1 MLLDCACLSKAQR
14 LQLRARTWDKMSKPC
29 VLHFLD
35 TKLLQ
40 EYTGTCEEYSGYVK
54 KPGFCHH
61 LKTMLT
67 CKHSDWC
74 TAFREWGILQLYFA
88 IMVAI
93 ASTIINIVDGKVGI
107 VNATWICCVQIIFGY
122 IFAHLGW
129 FGVVKKDGCF
139 CCIIA
144 CCECPPILLFWGLL
158 MMFWACGAVAT
169 AISSIGVCPIC
180 VVNVCLQSIYAIILF
195 YMGFACLNIW
205 MQHGKEIVPPEIDI
219 VGPAGEQVGSA
230 TA

>member
-1 MLLDCACLSKAQR
+1 
-14 LQLRARTWDKMSKPC
+14 MSKPC

-195 YMGFACLNIW
+195 YMGFACL
-205 MQHGKEIVPPEIDI
+205 MLR
-219 VGPAGEQVGSA
+219 
-230 TA
+230 